1 MYKKRIIIVFCTI
14 VVYIILNYIYSKV
27 VNQKL
32 SNVYVIKND
41 IKRGEKITLENTYK
55 LKIDAIENKNL
66 YKKNIENLVAKFDLK
81 EGQIINSNNVLTTSE
96 YLNVQDNN
104 EIIVIDLYNLKSDT
118 NINLE
123 AGAVINLYY
132 TGKSNQIENFFNNSK
147 YKKIKSSNVSDNYTT
162 VLLLENCIIKE
173 VYDSNGVV
181 TDNKNKVHKIALE
194 VENNLAM
201 MIENIKNYGNFN
213 VTIKR

>member
-55 LKIDAIENKNL
+55 LKIDAIENKTL

-123 AGAVINLYY
+123 AGSVINLYY

-162 VLLLENCIIKE
+162 VLLLENCIVKE

>member
-66 YKKNIENLVAKFDLK
+66 YKKNIENLVANFDLK

-123 AGAVINLYY
+123 AGSVINLYY

>member
-123 AGAVINLYY
+123 AGSVINLYY